1 MEYSWPGNVRELEN
15 VIERML
21 VLLEGN
27 VIRPSDIP
35 VDIREGIE
43 VEAPEAA
50 EPLFKTIPIDYKE
63 ARVRFETEYI
73 KELLDKTNGS
83 VSQAAKIS
91 GMSRRNLYEKMDKL
105 GLQSQE
111 FKK

>member
-1 MEYSWPGNVRELEN
+1 GNVRELEN

-21 VLLEGN
+21 VLLEGS

-43 VEAPEAA
+43 VETPQIS
-50 EPLFKTIPIDYKE
+50 EPALKTVPIDYKE
-63 ARVRFETEYI
+63 ARVRFETEYL
-73 KELLDKTNGS
+73 KEILDKTNGS
-83 VSQAAKIS
+83 VSEAARIS
-91 GMSRRNLYEKMDKL
+91 GMSRRNLYEKMEKL